1 MEWVV
6 IFTEV
11 AQYIRYI
18 GVWGGYVAMFIFIF
32 LTAYLL
38 PVFKVQTGY
47 LGTFGSGLGLTFA
60 YFCYAGLNV
69 FVHEFFAP
77 ELQLWQLYFK
87 KVVDEGRAAGDDTE
101 KKTETEAKEDDAIEE
116 GVDWNEPTDSFN
128 LEVGQWNRKVDH
140 DLWANQDGIEF

>member
-1 MEWVV
+1 
-6 IFTEV
+6 
-11 AQYIRYI
+11 
-18 GVWGGYVAMFIFIF
+18 MFLFIF

-47 LGTFGSGLGLTFA
+47 LGTYGSGLGLSFA
-60 YFCYAGLNV
+60 YFCYAAANV

-87 KVVDEGRAAGDDTE
+87 KVVEEGREAGDDAE
-101 KKTETEAKEDDAIEE
+101 KKTESEAKEADAIEE
-116 GVDWNEPTDSFN
+116 GADWNEATDSFN
-128 LEVGQWNRKVDH
+128 QEFSQWNKKVDH